1 MIKEVFSEKE
11 TQNFAMEIAK
21 NVKKGDIY
29 CLCGELGAGKTNFS
43 KAFAKGLGIKEE
55 ITSPTFT
62 IVNEYRENDIS
73 LFHFDV
79 YRINDIEELYEI
91 GYEEYFFSNGVC
103 LIEWA
108 EFIKEIIPQNA
119 IWINIKKNIEKG
131 ENYRIIEV
139 MKIEDTSH

>member
-108 EFIKEIIPQNA
+108 ELIKEIIPQNA

-139 MKIEDTSH
+139 IKIEDTSH